1 MCSATFA
8 TKPPGLQSGSVT
20 VTAELR
26 FRRLFQDLMDAKG
39 WQTPDIIMEQETES
53 INIAPHW
60 HLYLPALVTP

>member
-1 MCSATFA
+1 M
-8 TKPPGLQSGSVT
+8 
-20 VTAELR
+20 TAELR